1 MIVSGQKTLAA
12 APSELWA
19 VLSDPAR
26 LAETLPGV
34 TDVSVRDA
42 NHFSAVAHP
51 VTALGETRVALE
63 FEIADQRPDE
73 HVRIVGSGNSGEN
86 LVALTITLDL
96 APDDAG
102 TAASWRA
109 EVLLRGVLRS
119 LLQRGLGEL
128 TREQVDAVLG
138 AGAAL
143 SAADRGG

>member
-1 MIVSGQKTLAA
+1 MIVSGQTTLAA

-19 VLSDPAR
+19 VLRDPAR
-26 LAETLPGV
+26 LAATLPGV
-34 TDVSVRDA
+34 TDVSVWDEHR
-42 NHFSAVAHP
+42 FSAVAHP

-63 FEIADQRPDE
+63 FEIAEQRPGE
-73 HVRIVGSGNSGEN
+73 HVRIVGSGSSGEN

-96 APDDAG
+96 ATDDDG
-102 TAASWRA
+102 TAATWHA

-128 TREQVDAVLG
+128 MREQVEAVLV

-143 SAADRGG
+143 SAADSGS

>member
-1 MIVSGQKTLAA
+1 MIVSGRTTLAA
-12 APSELWA
+12 PPSELWA

-34 TDVSVRDA
+34 ADVSVRDEH
-42 NHFSAVAHP
+42 HFSAVAHP

-63 FEIADQRPDE
+63 LEIAEQRPGE
-73 HVRIVGSGNSGEN
+73 HVRIVGSGSSGEN
-86 LVALTITLDL
+86 LVALTVTLDL
-96 APDDAG
+96 APDGDG
-102 TAASWRA
+102 TSAAWRA

-128 TREQVDAVLG
+128 MREQVEAVLA

-143 SAADRGG
+143 SAADRGS